1 VAGPVPI
8 GVEITTVAELGTAI
22 GTLILA
28 IATFGATRSANRSA
42 RVAEKSL
49 MVGLRPT
56 LVPSRPEDRT
66 ERVDFAAG
74 GDTHTFDLPG
84 GRAVVEEEGG
94 VPFLAISVRNIGTG
108 AAQIQGWYP
117 RRGFMDA
124 ETPHVDP
131 DDFRPQR
138 RSLYISPGD
147 SGFWQGAIREES
159 DPLKDVVEAAI
170 AEEDWLV
177 VELLYTDPEIGR
189 RFVTRFSLRPEN
201 DDWYPVAG
209 IHWTLD

>member
-1 VAGPVPI
+1 LS
-8 GVEITTVAELGTAI
+8 EITTIAELGTAG

-42 RVAEKSL
+42 RIAEKSL
-49 MVGLRPT
+49 LVGLRPT
-56 LVPSRPEDRT
+56 LVPSRPEDRS

-74 GDTHTFDLPG
+74 GDTHSFDLPG
-84 GRAVVEEEGG
+84 GRAIVEHEDG
-94 VPFLAISVRNIGTG
+94 VSFCAISLRNVGTG
-108 AAQIQGWYP
+108 AAQIVGWHM

-124 ETPHVDP
+124 ATPHADP
-131 DDFRPQR
+131 EEFRPQR

-147 SGFWQGAIREES
+147 TGFWQGAIREES
-159 DPLKDVVEAAI
+159 DPFREVVESAI

-209 IHWTLD
+209 IHWTLDD